1 MFVAI
6 IGAELVGTK
15 PCPFWETETVL
26 DTLDEADGAFVGGRV
41 WVPEG
46 GIKFL
51 FLWSII
57 LPICYE
63 ASPRDGWGWA

>member
-41 WVPEG
+41 
-46 GIKFL
+46 
-51 FLWSII
+51 
-57 LPICYE
+57 
-63 ASPRDGWGWA
+63 